1 MNDLDGGGIYSQDS
15 ILSPFKE
22 PTLVSG
28 TKALVPQID
37 EIRVIE
43 HNDEMYINAKDLTVA
58 MNEHALRT
66 NPTMSV
72 LHFIRMFTIELITAR
87 R

>member
-1 MNDLDGGGIYSQDS
+1 MGIYDNP
-15 ILSPFKE
+15 IEE

-28 TKALVPQID
+28 TKAFVPQIE
-37 EIRVIE
+37 EIRVVE
-43 HNDEMYINAKDLTVA
+43 HDDDIYINAKDLVVA

>member
-1 MNDLDGGGIYSQDS
+1 MDYPI
-15 ILSPFKE
+15 E
-22 PTLVSG
+22 SG
-28 TKALVPQID
+28 VYRREVEEAALKPTKALVPHIE
-37 EIRVIE
+37 EIRVVD
-43 HNDEMYINAKDLTVA
+43 HDGEMYINAKDLTVA
-58 MNEHALRT
+58 MNEHAMMT